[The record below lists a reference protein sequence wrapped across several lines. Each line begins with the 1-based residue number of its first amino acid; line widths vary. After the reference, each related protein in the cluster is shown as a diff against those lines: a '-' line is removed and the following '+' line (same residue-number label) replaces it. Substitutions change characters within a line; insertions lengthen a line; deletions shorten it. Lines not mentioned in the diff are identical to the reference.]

1 MPRTKIQEPPTPL
14 EELTLFPYQI
24 ETVELMQRVEEEGT
38 AVDSETGFYQKK
50 SYAVLSNPVGSG
62 KTAVVLKLIK
72 ENKRVLS
79 RVDQVTFY
87 SSGDNLTSTGD
98 PRPSYVDVRNG
109 DPLRTTGK
117 NQLIVFPITLVICP
131 KPLVRHWKTEA
142 ERMRVPCITF
152 DAPKQLLETNFHKTL
167 DDFRSNIA
175 EDHGSAVIVSMHLL
189 QKFLTILTAFHGQ
202 MTMYNKRIFLTRIVC
217 DDIHSGTTWTCGH
230 SVSASFLWFVNST
243 FSCIPQKR
251 FCDIHFL
258 TELYPQYTRYGEIVR
273 VVSVDVPTS
282 VYEPPPLIERTL
294 YYRDRT
300 IVRHLENHLT
310 PEAREMM
317 ESGDFT
323 GVYNVMAG
331 FAPQTLIPISERI
344 PIHELISRKYKDE
357 LDHHER
363 RKTSLEFLG
372 HNTENVIKKIQE
384 IKRSME
390 ALSQRIREV
399 ASEHLECPICM
410 CEIELESRAIV
421 KCCNNVFCKICI
433 GTTIM
438 RNGKCPLCRETIS
451 LDTMYAIDEEGR
463 AIDLDYKRT
472 METRNLNPGEINLYS
487 TPMEVLKDLILE
499 TPEGKF
505 VVFVPNEYMGRVYKT
520 FFKEYGIKVGDIMG
534 SSLTVSKTLESFSSG
549 IVRAIF
555 MSSRTSNAG
564 LNLQMAT
571 DVVIIGSNPGE
582 DIETQSIGRVRR
594 FPRTEPVPVHYIKR
608 I

>member
-1 MPRTKIQEPPTPL
+1 MPRTKVQEPPPPL
-14 EELTLFPYQI
+14 EEFTLFPYQT
-24 ETVELMQRVEEEGT
+24 ETVQLMQKAEEEGM
-38 AVDSETGFYQKK
+38 AVDSETGFYQKN

-72 ENKRVLS
+72 ENKRSLS
-79 RVDQVTFY
+79 KVDQVTFY
-87 SSGDNLTSTGD
+87 SARDNLASTGD
-98 PRPSYVDVRNG
+98 PRPCYVNAQNVRR
-109 DPLRTTGK
+109 LQTTRK
-117 NQLIVFPITLVICP
+117 KQLIPFPTSLVICP

-142 ERMRVPCITF
+142 ERMRVPCLAF
-152 DAPKQLLETNFHKTL
+152 DVPKQFLEPNYHKIL
-167 DDFRSNIA
+167 EEFRPNIT
-175 EDHGSAVIVSMHLL
+175 EDHGSVIIVSMHLL
-189 QKFLTILTAFHGQ
+189 REFITNLTVGHRHESNY
-202 MTMYNKRIFLTRIVC
+202 TMRIFFTRIVC
-217 DDIHSGTTWTCGH
+217 DDIHSGSKWTCGYD
-230 SVSASFLWFVNST
+230 VSASFLWFVNST
-243 FSCIPQKR
+243 FSYIPRVR
-251 FCDIHFL
+251 FRDIHCM
-258 TELYPQYTRYGEIVR
+258 TELYPQYTNHGEIVR

-331 FAPQTLIPISERI
+331 FPPQTLIPISERI
-344 PIHELISRKYKDE
+344 PIHELISRKYRDE
-357 LDHHER
+357 LDYHER

-410 CEIELESRAIV
+410 CEIEMESRSVV

-463 AIDLDYKRT
+463 AIDLDYKKV
-472 METRNLNPGEINLYS
+472 METRTLHSGEGIHS
-487 TPMEVLKDLILE
+487 TPMEVLRDLILE

-520 FFKEYGIKVGDIMG
+520 FFGECRIKVGDIMG
-534 SSLTVSKTLESFSSG
+534 SSLAVSKTLDSFSSG
-549 IVRAIF
+549 ITRAIF
-555 MSSRTSNAG
+555 MSSKTSNAG

-582 DIETQSIGRVRR
+582 DIKTQSIGRVRR